1 MARKTNAEKQAEQQ
15 AEREALEAKEA
26 AEYSHRLMK
35 ALEVTAEKR
44 YYNRLIRHPD
54 PQDPDYPELE
64 DDDE

>member
-35 ALEVTAEKR
+35 AEVASSTFSSRAAGSSGFFAP
-44 YYNRLIRHPD
+44 LFFVI
-54 PQDPDYPELE
+54 
-64 DDDE
+64 